1 MLTAVATV
9 GCCRSQSSGRP
20 KVLSSK
26 QQNFTLEGEARCVDL
41 FLKSCPGIP
50 WSHVPKLTCTSS
62 VAPVVLILRT
72 VYKLQF
78 LCCSWHILLKGLKC
92 NVVCWIV
99 FFRGQRWGQNLI
111 WTLLDFISNLKENWL
126 GMALKKCSS
135 WVKRF
140 AISTTKSD
148 IKRFITHFV
157 KRLICMLSLVPR
169 PHPAHVLDPR
179 WGWFWVWDL
188 D

>member
-1 MLTAVATV
+1 MSQSCLGTLVGWIRVDNNDLFLTQSKWDPKMLTAVATV

-78 LCCSWHILLKGLKC
+78 LCCSWHVLLQGLSVMFMLDSILQGSKVRAKPNMDTLRFYLQP
-92 NVVCWIV
+92 
-99 FFRGQRWGQNLI
+99 QRKLAWNGFEKMQ
-111 WTLLDFISNLKENWL
+111 SVSK
-126 GMALKKCSS
+126 
-135 WVKRF
+135 
-140 AISTTKSD
+140 
-148 IKRFITHFV
+148 
-157 KRLICMLSLVPR
+157 MLR
-169 PHPAHVLDPR
+169 YFHNQTRH
-179 WGWFWVWDL
+179 
-188 D
+188 